1 MPSEDIEPR
10 VAAVEQAV
18 STHEDRITS
27 HGKELDKAKERLT
40 RLEMAGQARDA
51 QLARMEKSINEQG
64 GKLDSLLMRPADD
77 WQRVRAQVIGLAVA
91 AIVAYLLARF
101 GLPA

>member
-1 MPSEDIEPR
+1 MAVEDIEPR
-10 VAAVEQAV
+10 VSALEGSVQA
-18 STHEDRITS
+18 HEDRITA
-27 HGKELDKAKERLT
+27 HGREIDETRERVI

-64 GKLDSLLMRPADD
+64 GKLDSLLMRPAEDFA
-77 WQRVRAQVIGLAVA
+77 RIRNQVIGLVVA
-91 AIVAYLLARF
+91 ALAAYLLGKF

>member
-1 MPSEDIEPR
+1 MEPDIEPR
-10 VAAVEQAV
+10 VSALEGSVK
-18 STHEDRITS
+18 THEERIS
-27 HGKELDKAKERLT
+27 AHGRELDETRERVIH
-40 RLEMAGQARDA
+40 LEMAGQARDA

-77 WQRVRAQVIGLAVA
+77 WQRVRNQVIGLVVA
-91 AIVAYLLARF
+91 ALAAYLLAKF